1 MGLRFPER
9 EPLTRNVT
17 VLETLFRLFHGSVF
31 YAAYYV
37 TNDRALA
44 EDVTQETFL
53 KAYERLDQLRDA
65 SRVEA
70 WLVRIAI
77 NGARDALRRNR
88 NLCPVSGDAEAAA
101 AADSMPENRLLSRE
115 ERRAVQ
121 AAVSALEP
129 EYQEAVFLKYFRGM
143 TVREISEVTGAPE
156 GTVKT
161 RLRRARLT
169 IGELLRKASSTV
181 KQGGE

>member
-1 MGLRFPER
+1 MVLGFPER
-9 EPLTRNVT
+9 KPPDRSVA

-31 YAAYYV
+31 RAAYCV
-37 TNDRALA
+37 TNDRSLA

-77 NGARDALRRNR
+77 NGARDALQRSRSIR
-88 NLCPVSGDAEAAA
+88 LIPESKDAAAEAEAT
-101 AADSMPENRLLSRE
+101 PENRLLSLE
-115 ERRAVQ
+115 DQRALHE
-121 AAVSALEP
+121 AVAALEQ
-129 EYQEAVFLKYFRGM
+129 EYQEVVSLKYFRGM
-143 TVREISEVTGAPE
+143 TVREISEATGIPE

-169 IGELLRKASSTV
+169 IARTLRQTASIAG
-181 KQGGE
+181 QGG

>member
-1 MGLRFPER
+1 MER
-9 EPLTRNVT
+9 KAARRNIT

-31 YAAYYV
+31 YAAYYI

-44 EDVTQETFL
+44 EDITQETFL
-53 KAYERLDQLRDA
+53 KAYDHLDQLRDA

-77 NGARDALRRNR
+77 NGARDALRRSR
-88 NLCPVSGDAEAAA
+88 NHLCSVSGDVAAA
-101 AADSMPENRLLSRE
+101 AESLPENRLLSRE
-115 ERRAVQ
+115 EQRAVQ
-121 AAVSALEP
+121 SAIAALEP
-129 EYQEAVFLKYFRGM
+129 EYQEVVYLKYFREM

-161 RLRRARLT
+161 RLRRARLM
-169 IGELLRKASSTV
+169 IGEILREAASTAG
-181 KQGGE
+181 QGGE

>member
-9 EPLTRNVT
+9 EPLKRNVT
-17 VLETLFRLFHGSVF
+17 VMETLFRLFHGSVF

-37 TNDRALA
+37 TNDRTLA
-44 EDVTQETFL
+44 EDITQETFL

-77 NGARDALRRNR
+77 NGARDALRRSR
-88 NLCPVSGDAEAAA
+88 NLCSIPEDMETAAVTE
-101 AADSMPENRLLSRE
+101 SMPENRLLSLE
-115 ERRAVQ
+115 DQRAVQ
-121 AAVSALEP
+121 AAVAALEP
-129 EYQEAVFLKYFRGM
+129 EYQEVVFLKYFRGM
-143 TVREISEVTGAPE
+143 TVREISAVTGAPE

-169 IGELLRKASSTV
+169 IGELLGKPSSSV
-181 KQGGE
+181 AQGGE